1 MGQKINPIA
10 FRLGKFYTWDSR
22 WFSTSDKRYRDT
34 LLQDF
39 ILRKELAKRL
49 KVAGLTKVEIERSIN
64 KLNLT
69 LHVTRPGLVIGRGG
83 TGLDDLKKYIVE
95 KILGIKKDD
104 KNTQKVDLKIE
115 AVKEPNLNA
124 QFVAQMIADQLG
136 KRMMA
141 KRVMNQAIEKIMSS
155 GAKGA
160 RVQLGGR
167 INGAEIS
174 RIEHVQKGVLPLTTM
189 REKIDYAQVHAPTR
203 SGYIGVKVWICL
215 S

>member
-22 WFSTSDKRYRDT
+22 WFSTNDKRYRETVLEDVN
-34 LLQDF
+34 
-39 ILRKELAKRL
+39 IRKELAKRL

-83 TGLDDLKKYIVE
+83 TGLEDLKKYIVE
-95 KILGIKKDD
+95 KILKIKKDE
-104 KNTQKVDLKIE
+104 KNTQKIDLKIE

-124 QFVAQMIADQLG
+124 QFMAQTIADQLG

-141 KRVMNQAIEKIMSS
+141 KRVMNQAIEKIMAS

-174 RIEHVQKGVLPLTTM
+174 RIEHVQKGVLPLTTL
-189 REKIDYAQVHAPTR
+189 REKIEYAQVHAPTR
-203 SGYIGVKVWICL
+203 SGYIGVKVWVCL

>member
-1 MGQKINPIA
+1 M
-10 FRLGKFYTWDSR
+10 
-22 WFSTSDKRYRDT
+22 
-34 LLQDF
+34 
-39 ILRKELAKRL
+39 
-49 KVAGLTKVEIERSIN
+49 AGLTKVEIERSIN

>member
-22 WFSTSDKRYRDT
+22 WFSTNDKRYRET
-34 LLQDF
+34 LLEDVN
-39 ILRKELAKRL
+39 IRKELAKRL

-83 TGLDDLKKYIVE
+83 TGLEDLKKYIVE
-95 KILGIKKDD
+95 KILKIKKDE
-104 KNTQKVDLKIE
+104 KNTQKIDLKIE

-124 QFVAQMIADQLG
+124 QFMAQTIADQLG

-141 KRVMNQAIEKIMSS
+141 KRVMNQAIEKIMAS

-167 INGAEIS
+167 NN
-174 RIEHVQKGVLPLTTM
+174 
-189 REKIDYAQVHAPTR
+189 
-203 SGYIGVKVWICL
+203 
-215 S
+215 

>member
-1 MGQKINPIA
+1 MG
-10 FRLGKFYTWDSR
+10 G
-22 WFSTSDKRYRDT
+22 KRYQNT
-34 LLQDF
+34 LLEDF
-39 ILRKELAKRL
+39 KIRKDLNAKL
-49 KVAGLTKVEIERSIN
+49 KIAGLTKVEIERSIN

-83 TGLDDLKKYIVE
+83 TGLEDLKKYIIT
-95 KILGIKKDD
+95 KILTVKGDE
-104 KNTQKVDLKIE
+104 KNALKVDLKIE

-124 QFVAQMIADQLG
+124 QFMAQTIAEQLG

-141 KRVMNQAIEKIMSS
+141 KRVMNQAIEKIMAS
-155 GAKGA
+155 GARGV

-174 RIEHVQKGVLPLTTM
+174 RIEHLQKGVLPLTTM

>member
-1 MGQKINPIA
+1 MGQKIHPIA

-22 WFSTSDKRYRDT
+22 WFSVGGKRYQNM
-34 LLQDF
+34 LLEDF
-39 ILRKELAKRL
+39 KIRKDLGKKL
-49 KVAGLTKVEIERSIN
+49 KIAGLTKVEIERSIN
-64 KLNLT
+64 KLNIV

-83 TGLDDLKKYIVE
+83 TGLEDLKKYIMTKLLNIKGDE
-95 KILGIKKDD
+95 KNAL
-104 KNTQKVDLKIE
+104 KVDLKIE

-124 QFVAQMIADQLG
+124 QFMAQTIAEQLG

-141 KRVMNQAIEKIMSS
+141 KRVMNQAIEKIMAS

-167 INGAEIS
+167 VNGAEIS
-174 RIEHVQKGVLPLTTM
+174 RIEHIQKGILPLTTM
-189 REKIDYAQVHAPTR
+189 RAKIDYAQVHAPTR

>member
-22 WFSTSDKRYRDT
+22 WFSTNDKRYRET
-34 LLQDF
+34 LLEDVN
-39 ILRKELAKRL
+39 IRKELAKRL

-83 TGLDDLKKYIVE
+83 TGLEDLKKYIVE
-95 KILGIKKDD
+95 KILKIKKDE
-104 KNTQKVDLKIE
+104 KNTQKIDLKIE

-124 QFVAQMIADQLG
+124 QFMAQTIADQLG

-141 KRVMNQAIEKIMSS
+141 KRVMNQAIEKIMAS

-174 RIEHVQKGVLPLTTM
+174 RIEHVQKGVLPLTTL
-189 REKIDYAQVHAPTR
+189 REKIEYAQVHAPTR
-203 SGYIGVKVWICL
+203 SGYIGVKVWVCL

>member
-1 MGQKINPIA
+1 MGQKINPVA
-10 FRLGKFYTWDSR
+10 FRLGKFYTWNSR
-22 WFSTSDKRYRDT
+22 WFSVGRKKYQDT
-34 LLQDF
+34 LLEDF
-39 ILRKELAKRL
+39 KIRKELGKRL
-49 KVAGLTKVEIERSIN
+49 KSAGLTKIEIERSIN
-64 KLNLT
+64 KLSLL
-69 LHVTRPGLVIGRGG
+69 LHVTRPGMVIGRGG
-83 TGLDDLKKYIVE
+83 TGLDDLKKYIVDR
-95 KILGIKKDD
+95 ILMIKKGD
-104 KNTQKVDLKIE
+104 KNTLKVDLKIE
-115 AVKEPNLNA
+115 AVKEPNLSA

-141 KRVMNQAIEKIMSS
+141 KRVMNQAMEKMMAA

-174 RIEHVQKGVLPLTTM
+174 RVEHLQKGVLPLTTM
-189 REKIDYAQVHAPTR
+189 REKIDYAQIHAPTR